1 MTTLRLIYGPDP
13 IFKQTAAPVNTF
25 DDALRATTEAMCEVM
40 YAEKAVGL
48 GANMVGL
55 LQRIIVVD
63 LQTQAEH
70 APMMMVNPVIEARS
84 EAVQRFEEG
93 SVSFPFISAEIE
105 RPAEIR
111 LTYQDINGNTQSMQA
126 EGWLATVIQHEIDY
140 LDGVVFLDYLSK
152 TKRDMLL
159 RRMQK
164 QMRAH
169 GIR

>member
-13 IFKQTAAPVNTF
+13 IFKQTAAPVNAF
-25 DDALRATTEAMCEVM
+25 DDALRATTEAMCKVM
-40 YAEKAVGL
+40 YSEKAVGL

-63 LQTQAEH
+63 LQIQAER
-70 APMMMVNPVIEARS
+70 APMVMVNPVIEARS

-93 SVSFPFISAEIE
+93 SISFPFISAEIE

-111 LTYQDINGNTQSMQA
+111 LTYQDINGNTQPMQA